1 MNIRRS
7 QKIKIKKYS
16 DSDNSSAFD
25 QVAIEEPME
34 IQICSNTESL
44 SAAKSISITM
54 RTPGHDQDL
63 AIGFLFSE
71 SIIENS
77 DDIAAI
83 DEIGRV
89 DQDSGTSNIIRVTL
103 NSKANLDIKKL
114 ERHFYTT
121 SSCGVCGKTSIE
133 AIYNQGCKISKSQF
147 SIKHSKLTE
156 LPKKLR
162 AQQIIFG
169 ETGGLHAAAVFNAHG
184 EIILVREDVG
194 RHNAVDKI
202 IGALLRR
209 KQLPANDLGIIV
221 SGRTSFELMQ
231 KIIVA
236 GVPILAAV
244 SAPSSLAINLA
255 KEFEVTLVGFL
266 RGNKFNTYSSDY
278 RITC

>member
-169 ETGGLHAAAVFNAHG
+169 ETGGLHAAAVFNTHG

-194 RHNAVDKI
+194 RHNAVDKV
-202 IGALLRR
+202 IGALLKR

-266 RGNKFNTYSSDY
+266 RGNKFNTYSSDH

>member
-1 MNIRRS
+1 MNIKRS

>member
-1 MNIRRS
+1 MDIKRS
-7 QKIKIKKYS
+7 QNIKIKKYS
-16 DSDNSSAFD
+16 DSNSSSASD

-54 RTPGHDQDL
+54 RTPGHDKDL
-63 AIGFLFSE
+63 ALGFLFSE
-71 SIIENS
+71 SIIKNNN
-77 DDIAAI
+77 DVITIDQTGNTDQD
-83 DEIGRV
+83 DEIK
-89 DQDSGTSNIIRVTL
+89 NIIRVTL
-103 NSKANLDIKKL
+103 NSQTNLDMKKL

-133 AIYNQGCKISKSQF
+133 AIYNQGCKICKSRF
-147 SIKHSKLTE
+147 SIKHTKLTE
-156 LPKKLR
+156 LPNKLR
-162 AQQIIFG
+162 AQQVIFG
-169 ETGGLHAAAVFNAHG
+169 ETGGLHAAAAFNAHG
-184 EIILVREDVG
+184 EVILVREDVG

-209 KQLPANDLGIIV
+209 KQLPADDLGIIV

-236 GVPILAAV
+236 GVPMLAAV
-244 SAPSSLAINLA
+244 SAPSSLAISLA

-266 RGNKFNTYSSDY
+266 RGKKFNTYSSDH

>member
-54 RTPGHDQDL
+54 RTLGHDQDL

-169 ETGGLHAAAVFNAHG
+169 ETGGLHAAAVFNTHG

>member
-1 MNIRRS
+1 MITKRHKS
-7 QKIKIKKYS
+7 IQIKKF
-16 DSDNSSAFD
+16 DDTKVTSALD

-83 DEIGRV
+83 DEIGKV

-147 SIKHSKLTE
+147 SIKRSKLTE

-169 ETGGLHAAAVFNAHG
+169 ETGGLHAAAVFNTHG

>member
-1 MNIRRS
+1 MNIKRS

-169 ETGGLHAAAVFNAHG
+169 ETGGLHAAAVFNTHG

-194 RHNAVDKI
+194 RHNAVDKV
-202 IGALLRR
+202 IGALLKR